1 MTTVFNTEI
10 AESPQQ
16 LQRLLRKHQ
25 HARDQ
30 DRLRALYLRQSG
42 QARTRRELAR
52 LMGCNESSL
61 YRWFWLY
68 QQRGLEGLL
77 EHPVPSGRPSELTPS
92 IRQALEQKL
101 SEPNGW
107 RSYGELKAWLQRE
120 FGISSSYSS
129 VYRWV
134 RYKLQSKPKVP
145 QRRAQQASERQQQ
158 QFKKTPT
165 PAERHAPALRGKSAA
180 ALLLHGRVPLGP
192 QNRARTSHHAQGG
205 QAGGARAV
213 ASGQLLAL
221 RSR

>member
-1 MTTVFNTEI
+1 MTTAFNTEI

-25 HARDQ
+25 HARDR
-30 DRLRALYLRQSG
+30 DRLRVLYLRQSG

-52 LMGCNESSL
+52 LRGCNESSL

-77 EHPVPSGRPSELTPS
+77 EHPVPSGRPTELTPS

-145 QRRAQQASERQQQ
+145 QRRAQQASEQQQQ
-158 QFKKTPT
+158 QFKKNS
-165 PAERHAPALRGKSAA
+165 HAC
-180 ALLLHGRVPLGP
+180 
-192 QNRARTSHHAQGG
+192 
-205 QAGGARAV
+205 
-213 ASGQLLAL
+213 
-221 RSR
+221 